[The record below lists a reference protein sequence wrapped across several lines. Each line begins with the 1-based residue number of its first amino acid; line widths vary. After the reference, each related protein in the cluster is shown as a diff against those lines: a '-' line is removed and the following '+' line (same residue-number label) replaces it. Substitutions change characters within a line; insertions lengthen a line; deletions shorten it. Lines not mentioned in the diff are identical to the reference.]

1 MTPASESYRIAFR
14 ITDKRFVVRDN
25 NDNDVFAGNYRDVE
39 SWLDQRENT
48 VSALRE
54 SEAFIESETDATEAV
69 LKATMLTQEMVEKA
83 LAPEP
88 ESRPASLRSRLFG
101 RKQKVK

>member
-1 MTPASESYRIAFR
+1 MTTTGESYRIAFR
-14 ITDKRFVVRDN
+14 ISDKRFVVRDN
-25 NDNDVFAGNYRDVE
+25 NDNDVFAGSYRDVE

-69 LKATMLTQEMVEKA
+69 LEATMLTQEMVEKA

-88 ESRPASLRSRLFG
+88 ESRPTSLRSRLFG
-101 RKQKVK
+101 RKQKVR